1 MSEINV
7 EPATESAS
15 ATRSSCFRIEG
26 YAPLASVAEAIKKS
40 EDALKVKHLVGPEG
54 PQGPKGDT
62 GPQGEQ
68 GPQGPQGEQGPQGVP
83 GPQGEQGSVGPEG
96 QKGEKGDTG
105 ERGPKG
111 DQGPVG
117 PKGEQGE
124 RGDQGPK
131 GDKGRDGEAG
141 PQGERG
147 LQGEPGQDGENG
159 KSAFELWQAQGHNG
173 SIEDFFNAYVQ
184 NPVYEAQ
191 VQKLQARIEKLE
203 DAIKGLV
210 HPGHPEHLGATSQ
223 GNR

>member
-1 MSEINV
+1 MSEIDV
-7 EPATESAS
+7 KP

-62 GPQGEQ
+62 GPA
-68 GPQGPQGEQGPQGVP
+68 GPQGEQGPQGVP
-83 GPQGEQGSVGPEG
+83 GPQGEQGSVGPVG
-96 QKGEKGDTG
+96 PKGEKGDTG

>member
-1 MSEINV
+1 MSEIDV
-7 EPATESAS
+7 KP

-54 PQGPKGDT
+54 PKGDT
-62 GPQGEQ
+62 GPAGPQGEQ
-68 GPQGPQGEQGPQGVP
+68 GVPGPIGPQGVP
-83 GPQGEQGSVGPEG
+83 GPAGEQGSVGPEG

-184 NPVYEAQ
+184 NPVYEARF
-191 VQKLQARIEKLE
+191 QKLQARIEKLE

>member
-1 MSEINV
+1 MSEIDV
-7 EPATESAS
+7 KP

-62 GPQGEQ
+62 GPA
-68 GPQGPQGEQGPQGVP
+68 GP
-83 GPQGEQGSVGPEG
+83 
-96 QKGEKGDTG
+96 
-105 ERGPKG
+105 
-111 DQGPVG
+111 
-117 PKGEQGE
+117 QGE

>member
-1 MSEINV
+1 MSEIDV
-7 EPATESAS
+7 KP

-62 GPQGEQ
+62 GPA
-68 GPQGPQGEQGPQGVP
+68 GPQGEQGPQGVP
-83 GPQGEQGSVGPEG
+83 GPAGEQGSVGPEG

-124 RGDQGPK
+124 RGEQGQK

-147 LQGEPGQDGENG
+147 LQGEPGKDGENG

>member
-7 EPATESAS
+7 EPNATG

-62 GPQGEQ
+62 GPAGPQGEQ
-68 GPQGPQGEQGPQGVP
+68 GIQGEQGPQGVP
-83 GPQGEQGSVGPEG
+83 GPAGEQGSVGPEG

>member
-1 MSEINV
+1 MSEIDV
-7 EPATESAS
+7 KP

-54 PQGPKGDT
+54 SQGPKGDT
-62 GPQGEQ
+62 GPAGPQGE
-68 GPQGPQGEQGPQGVP
+68 PGPQGEQGPQGVP
-83 GPQGEQGSVGPEG
+83 GPQGEQGSV
-96 QKGEKGDTG
+96 
-105 ERGPKG
+105 
-111 DQGPVG
+111 GPVG

-131 GDKGRDGEAG
+131 GDKGRDGEPG

-191 VQKLQARIEKLE
+191 IQKLQARIEKLE

>member
-7 EPATESAS
+7 EPNATG

-62 GPQGEQ
+62 GPA
-68 GPQGPQGEQGPQGVP
+68 GPQGEQGVP
-83 GPQGEQGSVGPEG
+83 GPAGEQGSVGPEG